1 MHKSARASAA
11 SMIAFVRDCFWTAQ
25 QCFDS
30 MFASTI
36 QSCSCLVSTSVVHA
50 GCRRQLEQCEAG
62 CEMEVA
68 VNSGC
73 VLYKEG
79 DYQSAAAKFKEAAA
93 LDSGHVVR
101 PSHRRWQWLKPAAV
115 HPSTHDSADTW
126 GPTAATCPES
136 LRPHNLHRLSSLTHR
151 SICMAQK

>member
-1 MHKSARASAA
+1 MRTSAWGAA
-11 SMIAFVRDCFWTAQ
+11 ACHGSWATIAPEQSSRVLTRCL
-25 QCFDS
+25 
-30 MFASTI
+30 ASTI

-62 CEMEVA
+62 CEVEVA

-73 VLYKEG
+73 VLFKEG

-101 PSHRRWQWLKPAAV
+101 PSHRRWQWLKPTAV
-115 HPSTHDSADTW
+115 HPSTHESVDTR
-126 GPTAATCPES
+126 GPTAATCPTAFT
-136 LRPHNLHRLSSLTHR
+136 HMTGTIWLH
-151 SICMAQK
+151 